1 MDGKYFL
8 CDHEITVTI
17 ANWLHTIPL
26 SLTDKFTFCNAPV
39 PIRDPHSMNAL
50 YYFAAMY
57 ALNRPVTSNIRLPKY
72 PVTDMLEFSSLCSKH
87 NLLDLYLWLSVRFP
101 KIFIERELS
110 LKQRTHS
117 LALIEKSMQL
127 LSEASG
133 ATLDKNYKD
142 MRRRLKKAYSD
153 GLPPE
158 AWKNVRNSTIEYLH
172 AIPKAK
178 LHCFPH
184 SALYDG

>member
-127 LSEASG
+127 PSSNVFSYPYNFCQELH
-133 ATLDKNYKD
+133 
-142 MRRRLKKAYSD
+142 RRPQKAV
-153 GLPPE
+153 
-158 AWKNVRNSTIEYLH
+158 AWIFL
-172 AIPKAK
+172 
-178 LHCFPH
+178 
-184 SALYDG
+184 